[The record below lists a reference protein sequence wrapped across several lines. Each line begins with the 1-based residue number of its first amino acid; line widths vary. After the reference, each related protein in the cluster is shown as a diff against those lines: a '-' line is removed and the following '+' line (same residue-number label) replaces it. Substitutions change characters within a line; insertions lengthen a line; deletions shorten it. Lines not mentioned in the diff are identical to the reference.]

1 MLLWVEVKDSCLLSR
16 LSGLPSWG
24 FNASESTQVLVLT
37 ASVRALQLEV
47 DQYGYAVVKSG
58 VEEEEED
65 ERTSG
70 QEWRRQPWYSDEP
83 FFDFLEIPKPAP
95 ELTLDHEK
103 EFLLQGV
110 WAAAA
115 NTPWIGDEGE
125 ITDPETK
132 KVSATVHGRA
142 G

>member
-1 MLLWVEVKDSCLLSR
+1 MEAQLPVETLDWAANFWLIHVVES
-16 LSGLPSWG
+16 PS
-24 FNASESTQVLVLT
+24 ALVLT
-37 ASVRALQLEV
+37 AAVCARVQLEV

-65 ERTSG
+65 ERTTG

-83 FFDFLEIPKPAP
+83 FFDFLEVPKPAP

-115 NTPWIGDEGE
+115 KTPWIGDEGE

-132 KVSATVHGRA
+132 KVSTTVQSD
-142 G
+142 